1 MGFIAFKTQL
11 QRKLINW
18 ITSKNEHMYTYTIPN
33 EAWKKERKMQER
45 RDRENNTVGMQ
56 WECNENALRK
66 CNIHLTGVLEK

>member
-1 MGFIAFKTQL
+1 MRAIRSQIKDERFYAV
-11 QRKLINW
+11 
-18 ITSKNEHMYTYTIPN
+18 KNEPV
-33 EAWKKERKMQER
+33 KRGKSKMQER